1 MNVPLFCAIMR
12 EIVKPNVEVN
22 NLPATSENYR
32 SRPKLARFL
41 SDIDCAVV
49 RLPILYGHSILFPK
63 F

>member
-1 MNVPLFCAIMR
+1 MR

-49 RLPILYGHSILFPK
+49 RVPILFRAVVCQKLYIK
-63 F
+63 